1 MGSPAHGSARAQ
13 QRPDT
18 ELVVDA
24 VPTLIWSAR
33 SDGSAEFFSQRWLD
47 YTGLS
52 LDQAL
57 DWGWRVA
64 IHPDDLPRMLAVF
77 EEDVRAGKPV
87 EVEGRFRRHD
97 GEFRRFLFRA
107 TPLLDE
113 SGMVV
118 RWFGT
123 NTDLED
129 QKHAEDALRKSEE
142 SFRLIVDGIPGLV
155 AIMTPTGEVE
165 LANRRV
171 LDYFGKTLDQ
181 LKGWLTG
188 EAVHPDDLPGAI
200 SAWTRSVESGTPYD
214 MDQRLRGA
222 DGAYRW
228 FRGRG
233 MPLRAE
239 DESAVRWYVLLVDI
253 DERKQ
258 VEQKLRRSERSLL
271 EAQRLGRSGSW
282 SLDPSSGVV
291 TTSPE
296 MFRAFGV
303 RSGEE
308 WSGADFWFSR
318 IHPEDRQRVRTLFER
333 CLREK
338 TDYEAD
344 YRLLL
349 PDGTV
354 KYQHSTGSPV
364 LNQAGEV
371 VEFVGTAI
379 DTTDQVLART
389 ELERAFAEIKIL
401 KDQLYKENLALRD
414 EVDRVSM
421 FEEIVGTS
429 PALQGLISRVIKVS
443 ETDTTVLIT
452 GETGTGKELIARAI
466 HKRSPRSQRAFVSV
480 NCAALAPSLISS
492 ELFGHEKGAFTG
504 AMQRRLGR
512 FELAHGGTIFL
523 DEVGELPLDTQVVLL
538 RVLQEREFERVG
550 GKETIQVDVRVIA
563 ATNRD
568 LEAAMLKGTFRSDL
582 FYRLSVFPIEVPPL
596 RERRDDVVT
605 LVKYFVDRYA
615 RKLGKR
621 FRQIEKRTLE
631 LLESYDWPGN
641 IRELQNVVERSVIVS
656 PDDIFR
662 VDGAWLSR
670 RAGRTPAPGSN
681 SRDENPARERQIIE
695 AVLAECR
702 GRISG
707 PHGAAAKLQIPPST
721 LESKIKRLKISKSHF
736 KLG

>member
-1 MGSPAHGSARAQ
+1 MGSAAHSLERVRQGA
-13 QRPDT
+13 DT
-18 ELVVDA
+18 HLLVDA
-24 VPTLIWSAR
+24 IPALVWSAHA
-33 SDGSAEFFSQRWLD
+33 DGSADFFNQRWLR

-52 LDQAL
+52 LDEAL
-57 DWGWRVA
+57 GWGWKAVV
-64 IHPDDLPRMLAVF
+64 HPDDLPNMLAAF
-77 EEDVRAGKPV
+77 EQAVRSGQPF

-107 TPLLDE
+107 SPLLDE
-113 SGMVV
+113 SGKVV
-118 RWFGT
+118 KWFGT

-129 QKHAEDALRKSEE
+129 RKSAQDALRKSEQG
-142 SFRLIVDGIPGLV
+142 FRLIVDGIPGLV
-155 AIMTPTGEVE
+155 AIITPTGEVE
-165 LANRRV
+165 VANRQV
-171 LDYFGKTLDQ
+171 LDYFGKALEE

-188 EAVHPDDLPGAI
+188 DAVHPDDLPGVI
-200 SAWTRSVESGTPYD
+200 SAWRRSVEIGALYD
-214 MDQRLRGA
+214 VDHRLRGA

-228 FRGRG
+228 FRARG

-239 DESAVRWYVLLVDI
+239 EGRAVRWYVLLVDI

-258 VEQKLRRSERSLL
+258 IEQKLRRSERHLL

-282 SLDPSSGVV
+282 SLDVSSGVV

-303 RSGEE
+303 RAGED
-308 WSGADFWFSR
+308 WSTPDFWFGR
-318 IHPEDRQRVRTLFER
+318 IHPEDRKRVRDLFET
-333 CLREK
+333 CVLK
-338 TDYEAD
+338 KADYEAE

-349 PDGTV
+349 PDGTIR
-354 KYQHSTGSPV
+354 YQRSIGYPV
-364 LNQAGEV
+364 LNQAGDL

-379 DTTDQVLART
+379 DTTEQVHART
-389 ELERAFAEIKIL
+389 ELERAFTEIKLL

-429 PALQGLISRVIKVS
+429 KALEVLISRVIRVS
-443 ETDTTVLIT
+443 ETDATVLIT

-480 NCAALAPSLISS
+480 NCAAMVPSLISS

-504 AMQRRLGR
+504 AIQRRLGR
-512 FELAHGGTIFL
+512 FELANGGTIFL

-538 RVLQEREFERVG
+538 RVLQEREFETVG
-550 GKETIQVDVRVIA
+550 GKEPIRVDVRVIA
-563 ATNRD
+563 ATNRN
-568 LEAAMLKGTFRSDL
+568 LEAAMLDGTFRSDL

-596 RERRDDVVT
+596 RERKDDVVT
-605 LVKYFVDRYA
+605 LLKYFVDRFA

-621 FRQIEKRTLE
+621 FRQIEKRTME

-641 IRELQNVVERSVIVS
+641 IRELQNVIERSVIVS
-656 PDDIFR
+656 SGDIFR
-662 VDGAWLSR
+662 VDEAWLSGKPG
-670 RAGRTPAPGSN
+670 RAPTLGSA
-681 SRDENPARERQIIE
+681 SLDGDMGRERQIIE
-695 AVLAECR
+695 AALAECR

-707 PHGAAAKLQIPPST
+707 PNGAAAKLRIPPST
-721 LESKIKRLKISKSHF
+721 LDSKIKRLKISKSHF